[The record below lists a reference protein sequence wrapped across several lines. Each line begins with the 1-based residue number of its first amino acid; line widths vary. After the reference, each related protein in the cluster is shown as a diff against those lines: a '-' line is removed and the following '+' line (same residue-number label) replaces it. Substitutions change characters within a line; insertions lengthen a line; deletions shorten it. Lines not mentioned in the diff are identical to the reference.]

1 MITLTNLNAMRSAAA
16 MAESSAD
23 IKTSMER
30 LSTGSRINAASDDAA
45 GLAISAR
52 MDTQILG
59 LAKAIANGSDAI
71 GLLSTADGALGEVS
85 SLLQRMRELSLQS
98 ATGSVTAAD
107 RTYLNDEYQRLK
119 NEIDRIGSQTQW
131 NGMNIFDGVSFPG
144 TTQFQVGANAN
155 QVIGVEMAE
164 VSTWALTAT
173 SIMQLGSDIDGE
185 APGDYSGTAVSLSGD
200 GTTVV
205 IGAPGNDGG
214 APDGGHARI
223 YRYNSGTSSWVQLGS
238 DIDASTMYDSAG
250 SSVSI
255 SYDGSTVAV
264 GAPLN
269 RSGGT
274 ERGQTRIY
282 KYDSVS
288 SAWIQLGSAITG
300 SLLTGK
306 SGYEVSISDDGA
318 RIGVLSQN
326 SLAKIYQYDAQLVDW
341 VQLGSEI
348 SDPYASAGFGS
359 FEALSLSGDGSTIAI
374 GSDGKGTLDPGFTS
388 VFRFDSA
395 TSRWIQLGSDIAG
408 EWYSDRSGGAVSLSK
423 DGSTVA
429 IGAVRNAENGT
440 RSGHTRIYRYDDAS
454 TTWIQLGSDIDGEA
468 AWDESGHAVSISDDG
483 SVVSIGA
490 LLNDGG
496 GDASGHTRVYRFDE
510 KSSTWKKIGS
520 DIDGETAGDLSGYAT
535 SISTDGSTVAV
546 GARNNDGI
554 GKADSGHVRVHKLTN
569 LTFSTL
575 TSQGDS
581 TTALTL
587 IDQAH
592 SNLSTMRATYGAVIN
607 QITHAIDNLGN
618 TLVNTESSESRIAD
632 TDYAKESS
640 NLASAQIRN
649 QGAKAMLAQANT
661 DQQLTLS
668 LLEDWL

>member
-1 MITLTNLNAMRSAAA
+1 MITLTNLNAMRSATA
-16 MAESSAD
+16 MAESNAD

-30 LSTGSRINAASDDAA
+30 LSTGSRINSASDDAA
-45 GLAISAR
+45 GLAISVR

-98 ATGSVTAAD
+98 ATGSITAAD

-155 QVIGVEMAE
+155 QVIGVEIAE
-164 VSTWALTAT
+164 VSTRSLVET
-173 SIMQLGSDIDGE
+173 SFVQLGSDIDGE
-185 APGDYSGTAVSLSGD
+185 AAGDQSGSVSLSGD
-200 GTTVV
+200 GRTVV
-205 IGAPGNDGG
+205 IGAPENDGG
-214 APDGGHARI
+214 GTGSGHARI
-223 YRYNSGTSSWVQLGS
+223 YRYDPNTSSWVQLGS
-238 DIDASTMYDSAG
+238 DIDGSAMYDKAGFSVSISNDGSTVVVGAPYNDSGGSSAGQTRVYKYDNGSASWVQLGSAIEGVQDDISG

-255 SYDGSTVAV
+255 S
-264 GAPLN
+264 
-269 RSGGT
+269 
-274 ERGQTRIY
+274 
-282 KYDSVS
+282 
-288 SAWIQLGSAITG
+288 
-300 SLLTGK
+300 
-306 SGYEVSISDDGA
+306 DDGF
-318 RIGVLSQN
+318 RIAIAS
-326 SLAKIYQYDAQLVDW
+326 SKDHAKIFQYDAQSLDWVQMGSDIYDLISTNNTRVVSLSGDGTTIAIGSPDPGQPRTGYTSIFRYDSATADW
-341 VQLGSEI
+341 VQLGSNIDGENI
-348 SDPYASAGFGS
+348 RDAS
-359 FEALSLSGDGSTIAI
+359 
-374 GSDGKGTLDPGFTS
+374 GTS
-388 VFRFDSA
+388 
-395 TSRWIQLGSDIAG
+395 
-408 EWYSDRSGGAVSLSK
+408 VSLSK

-429 IGAVRNAENGT
+429 IGAPWNDGNDGSDT
-440 RSGHTRIYRYDDAS
+440 NIGHVRIYQYDNAS
-454 TTWIQLGSDIDGEA
+454 SAWVQLGSDIYGEAAYDQSGQSVAISDDGSVVSIGAWVNGGGGYQAGHARVYQFDENSSSWIQLGSDIDGEA
-468 AWDESGHAVSISDDG
+468 SSDSSG
-483 SVVSIGA
+483 
-490 LLNDGG
+490 
-496 GDASGHTRVYRFDE
+496 R
-510 KSSTWKKIGS
+510 
-520 DIDGETAGDLSGYAT
+520 
-535 SISTDGSTVAV
+535 SISTSSDGSTVAI
-546 GARNNDGI
+546 GASGNDGN
-554 GKADSGHVRVHKLTN
+554 GSNSGHVRVYQVNSLS
-569 LTFSTL
+569 LSRVS
-575 TSQGDS
+575 SQIDAEA
-581 TTALTL
+581 ALNL